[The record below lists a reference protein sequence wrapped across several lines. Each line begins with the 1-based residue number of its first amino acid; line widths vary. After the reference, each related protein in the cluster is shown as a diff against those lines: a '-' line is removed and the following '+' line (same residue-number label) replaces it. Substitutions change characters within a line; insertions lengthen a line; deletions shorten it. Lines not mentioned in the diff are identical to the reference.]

1 MMRRSTAGDETGDS
15 ISLGFCSTSGVAFLV
30 DGSFD
35 FGRFVVAD
43 MPSAEV

>member
-1 MMRRSTAGDETGDS
+1 MRRLRAGDKTGDS
-15 ISLGFCSTSGVAFLV
+15 VPLGFCSTSGVAFLV
-30 DGSFD
+30 DVSFD